1 MFVIVLHF
9 VLTQFIERLGGAPNL
24 WSSIY
29 TWGMLT
35 IFVNML
41 LLTTYFLYLEMRNR
55 NKR

>member
-41 LLTTYFLYLEMRNR
+41 LLTTYFLYLDMRNR